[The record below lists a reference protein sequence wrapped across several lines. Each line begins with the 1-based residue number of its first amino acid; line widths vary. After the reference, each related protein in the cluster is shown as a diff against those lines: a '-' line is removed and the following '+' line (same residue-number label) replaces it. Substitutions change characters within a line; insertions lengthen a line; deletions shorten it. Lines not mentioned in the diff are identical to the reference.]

1 MGETK
6 IKIGTARKQPVKGKP
21 DTFDCFIP
29 LEIVDEKGRVVTKGN
44 IKIQQNFAHDGAEK
58 ELTAKILDEATNFQV
73 SRSADEIVKGAI
85 TALKE
90 DYEAIFV

>member
-29 LEIVDEKGRVVTKGN
+29 LQILDEKGAVVAKGN
-44 IKIQQNFAHDGAEK
+44 IKIQQNFAYDKAEQ
-58 ELTAKILDEATNFQV
+58 ELTAKILEESTKFQT